1 MINAVSSVS
10 FRGDVGAKKDL
21 NSLIN
26 DPGKFSSAAPAQTA
40 AQQQPKA
47 DEAILS
53 NKPEKEKNNTGKI
66 IAGVVAA
73 LALVW
78 IGLGYAVG
86 RKGSQW
92 TKIEN
97 PEGITQ
103 KCKNFFYDIGES
115 AVKAYDNTL
124 GKWFG
129 KKAEDATEAAENAAE
144 GAAK

>member
-1 MINAVSSVS
+1 MISAVSSVS
-10 FRGDVGAKKDL
+10 FRGEAGAQKDL

-26 DPGKFSSAAPAQTA
+26 DPGKFSSAAPAQTT

-47 DEAILS
+47 DEAVFS
-53 NKPEKEKNNTGKI
+53 TKDEKGKNNTAKI
-66 IAGVVAA
+66 IAGVVGA

-86 RKGSQW
+86 HKGSQW
-92 TKIEN
+92 TKIEA

-103 KCKNFFYDIGES
+103 KCKNFFYAIGES
-115 AVKAYDNTL
+115 AVKTYDNTL

-129 KKAEDATEAAENAAE
+129 KKAGDAAEAAADTTN
-144 GAAK
+144 K

>member
-1 MINAVSSVS
+1 MISAVSSVS
-10 FRGDVGAKKDL
+10 FRGETGAQKDL
-21 NSLIN
+21 NSLIS

-66 IAGVVAA
+66 IAGVISA

-92 TKIEN
+92 TKIEA

-103 KCKNFFYDIGES
+103 KCKNFFYAIGES
-115 AVKAYDNTL
+115 AVKTYDNTL

-129 KKAEDATEAAENAAE
+129 KKAGEAAEEAAE
-144 GAAK
+144 GASK

>member
-1 MINAVSSVS
+1 MIYAVSSVS

-26 DPGKFSSAAPAQTA
+26 DPGKFSASAPAQA
-40 AQQQPKA
+40 APQQPKS
-47 DEAILS
+47 DEAAFS
-53 NKPEKEKNNTGKI
+53 TKPEKEKNNTGKI

-129 KKAEDATEAAENAAE
+129 KKAGEPAEGAAE
-144 GAAK
+144 GASK